1 MKLRVDVKYSKL
13 SLNIVDLS
21 ILRELS
27 HYLVLRDCLS
37 LFNSNKSLLYPLKR
51 DVVRCQ
57 LSFEESLN
65 YCVHGEVPVGLR
77 NLIVDPSK
85 QLGLL
90 IDASCVDRRQYVIL
104 DFSRL
109 RSVKKVTLKGSFQAV
124 CGFEDLGTVSSLSLD
139 LGNTIL
145 PSKLPQSFGNL
156 DFFESNKSCYI
167 TDLTPLQRVPRIS
180 IQNTKS
186 LVSTQPLSS
195 KYQKYVNFF
204 SCANLADVSSL
215 RGIHTVILRNCT
227 ELKDISNLGNHF
239 ELDLSHCFKIND
251 VSSLNNIF
259 HLNLNSC
266 SQIKDIS
273 SLSNVFHL
281 NLKSLGGLRDLSG
294 LKNVRSLNVSGCT
307 GLQSLANYHLNKLTT
322 ISMFPKDK
330 GNLLP
335 ETSNFESSLPRLK
348 RISYDLAISSR
359 RTSCISVMSNLCISV
374 ISDLPAEEYKRHA
387 SVASEA
393 STVFPL
399 IAWLYD
405 PKEGHLE
412 ENFMMKDN
420 ARSGHPVIIIPSNE
434 PNAATEH
441 TSVVMKFRSLV

>member
-1 MKLRVDVKYSKL
+1 MDVKYSKL
-13 SLNIVDLS
+13 SLNIVDLP

-51 DVVRCQ
+51 DVVCCQ

-65 YCVHGEVPVGLR
+65 YCAHGEFPVGLR

-90 IDASCVDRRQYVIL
+90 IDASCVDSRQYIIL

-109 RSVKKVTLKGSFQAV
+109 RNVKKVILKGPFQAV
-124 CGFEDLGTVSSLSLD
+124 CGFEDLGNVSSLSLD

-156 DFFESNKSCYI
+156 HFFESNRSCYI

-180 IQNTKS
+180 IQNTRY

-195 KYQKYVNFF
+195 KYQKYVNFL

-215 RGIHTVILRNCT
+215 RGIHTVILRNYT

-239 ELDLSHCFKIND
+239 ELDLSHCSKIDNI
-251 VSSLNNIF
+251 SSLNNIF

-281 NLKSLGGLRDLSG
+281 NLRSLVDLRDLSG
-294 LKNVRSLNVSGCT
+294 LKNVRSLNVSGCA
-307 GLQSLANYHLNKLTT
+307 GLQV
-322 ISMFPKDK
+322 
-330 GNLLP
+330 
-335 ETSNFESSLPRLK
+335 SSQL
-348 RISYDLAISSR
+348 SS
-359 RTSCISVMSNLCISV
+359 
-374 ISDLPAEEYKRHA
+374 E
-387 SVASEA
+387 
-393 STVFPL
+393 
-399 IAWLYD
+399 
-405 PKEGHLE
+405 
-412 ENFMMKDN
+412 
-420 ARSGHPVIIIPSNE
+420 
-434 PNAATEH
+434 
-441 TSVVMKFRSLV
+441 